1 MVRLCTAGYPPC
13 GCWRAALRLCP
24 YAARGG
30 AESAAEVRS
39 PLCRSSCELPALHG
53 GKTHRLCRVA
63 VTASARS
70 SSRRQRQWV
79 VGPQCC
85 TVGLHCPARAV
96 GSMGGAAGPELH
108 GAVHR
113 CSQQHGRLSSCR
125 KSVLTAVR
133 AVVSELRLLPPPS
146 AVLSLWLHRC
156 SSVPR
161 EALCAP
167 LRWEN
172 RTGLS
177 SERQHCKAQMFRS
190 TPARFLPHGT
200 EDGGSLTPPSTHA
213 GWAPMG
219 SYGLRSRTP
228 RIVTHNTL
236 APRRSA
242 GRPAR
247 AEHEER
253 GAMLR
258 GRPAL

>member
-1 MVRLCTAGYPPC
+1 MVRLCNAGYPPC

-30 AESAAEVRS
+30 AESTAEVRS

-125 KSVLTAVR
+125 KSLLTAIR
-133 AVVSELRLLPPPS
+133 AVVSELRLLPLLLPPPS
-146 AVLSLWLHRC
+146 AVLSLWPHCC
-156 SSVPR
+156 SSVPHCGSHSSSPAVG
-161 EALCAP
+161 EP
-167 LRWEN
+167 N
-172 RTGLS
+172 R
-177 SERQHCKAQMFRS
+177 AQF
-190 TPARFLPHGT
+190 
-200 EDGGSLTPPSTHA
+200 
-213 GWAPMG
+213 
-219 SYGLRSRTP
+219 
-228 RIVTHNTL
+228 
-236 APRRSA
+236 
-242 GRPAR
+242 
-247 AEHEER
+247 
-253 GAMLR
+253 
-258 GRPAL
+258 